1 VIRGDIIEQIK
12 HYKEFIIY
20 NNNNNKLMYMS
31 SSVGSVAYSSS
42 EGIYQVDENES
53 FYDFEIAVID
63 DVALHPLLLAISHS
77 LILGEDITGINTE
90 ESQRTLT
97 DDQFKELK
105 CNQELSNCC
114 ICMENKKLN
123 IQLPCKHT
131 FCKLCIKNGL

>member
-1 VIRGDIIEQIK
+1 
-12 HYKEFIIY
+12 
-20 NNNNNKLMYMS
+20 MYMS
-31 SSVGSVAYSSS
+31 SSVGSVAYSLS
-42 EGIYQVDENES
+42 EGIYQVDENNS
-53 FYDFEIAVID
+53 VSHHIEIAVID

-77 LILGEDITGINTE
+77 LILGEDITSINTE

-123 IQLPCKHT
+123 IQLLKILLT
-131 FCKLCIKNGL
+131 KLLHIVTMNFGEILVYQ